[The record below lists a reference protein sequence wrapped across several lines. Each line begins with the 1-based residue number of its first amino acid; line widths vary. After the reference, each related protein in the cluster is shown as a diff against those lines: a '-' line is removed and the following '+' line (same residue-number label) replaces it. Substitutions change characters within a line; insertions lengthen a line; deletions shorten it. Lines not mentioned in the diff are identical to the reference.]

1 MAFVITEGNPANLN
15 YLNLGGIVNEVLQ
28 FGFNDGPQVNKKR
41 IEAWVN
47 EAQFQIAREIDAPE
61 FQKVE
66 VLHLEQGIF
75 QYPLPNNFLR
85 MLDIF
90 YPELIMTLTPT
101 DLKKLDTLGKG
112 QYEGV
117 PSAYSLF
124 ANELW
129 LWPNPINSTDTLELR
144 YIENPP
150 ALLEETSIPV
160 LNPNYWH
167 LLIEYAVARAFE
179 AEDDLEAAQAHKAEY
194 TKNLA
199 AYATDVQWRYDD
211 RPRIVDG
218 TWDDSMYAN
227 RGLY

>member
-1 MAFVITEGNPANLN
+1 MANPANLN
-15 YLNLGGIVNEVLQ
+15 YLNFGGVVKEVLQ

-61 FQKVE
+61 FQASE
-66 VLHLEQGIF
+66 VLALQQGVF
-75 QYPLPNNFLR
+75 QYPLPEGFLR
-85 MLDIF
+85 MLDVY
-90 YPELIMTLTPT
+90 YPEMIMTLSPV

-112 QYEGV
+112 QFEGV

-129 LWPNPINSTDTLELR
+129 IFPNPINSTDTLELR
-144 YIENPP
+144 FVKNPVP
-150 ALLEETSIPV
+150 LINETDIPT
-160 LNPNYWH
+160 LSPNYWH
-167 LLIEYAVARAFE
+167 LLIEYATARAFE
-179 AEDDLEAAQAHKAEY
+179 AEDDLESAQAHKAEY

-199 AYATDVQWRYDD
+199 AYAIDVQWRIDD

-218 TWDDSMYAN
+218 MWGNSEY
-227 RGLY
+227 GSLGPY